1 MINLHIY
8 INESLFDEE
17 DQFEDIDR
25 NAEGLN
31 MALKEM
37 KQYGKYFNR
46 GSFAAIIRNLAPHNK
61 FGRIYREG
69 IKESFDAAEQIF
81 VKTCSNIFA
90 NKCDNAI
97 KFLNRIL
104 YKYLDETFE
113 YVTTQ
118 HVAGFGPML
127 RKSPLHKFDKDDLDK
142 RQLTKY
148 KDAKALL
155 AWADFLSPR
164 ENYMIV
170 IFEKL
175 DKYETEFMVE
185 LIKLLYKND

>member
-90 NKCDNAI
+90 NKCD
-97 KFLNRIL
+97 KM
-104 YKYLDETFE
+104 YL
-113 YVTTQ
+113 
-118 HVAGFGPML
+118 G
-127 RKSPLHKFDKDDLDK
+127 
-142 RQLTKY
+142 
-148 KDAKALL
+148 
-155 AWADFLSPR
+155 
-164 ENYMIV
+164 I
-170 IFEKL
+170 EKCC
-175 DKYETEFMVE
+175 
-185 LIKLLYKND
+185 